1 MAKAVHNVAVIGCGF
16 AGYRALRVLCRNK
29 KVTVTLFEPRE
40 ALAMLPALPDVAGG
54 WMTAKATEASYR
66 KILPSSVKLEKNKV
80 QKIDLDERGITT
92 ASETFKFD
100 AILIACGAK
109 AVPCPFNK
117 DEKRAYTLDSTASSD
132 KIYNDFGRYI
142 KTAANPQVVLAGA
155 GYTGLELAT
164 SLAARAKAEKVTCP
178 IYVIDIGA
186 ELLPFLPAKKRK
198 VVISALESLAIK
210 FIPNARVSGWDGQ
223 NVTVGEDV
231 YSNAF
236 FCWTVGTTFSISEL
250 NGKVE
255 RINDGR
261 IKVNDDLSLPG
272 YPQIFAVGD
281 AAAVTHK
288 GAFLR
293 KAVNFAWYGGPL
305 AARNIVAALEGRNTK
320 RYRPID
326 LGWAIPLH
334 ITGIGTMFNKIWFGG
349 RFALRIHYVMCAL
362 RSVGLSQQTE
372 FFKMALKLYKK

>member
-1 MAKAVHNVAVIGCGF
+1 MAKVVHNVAVIGCGF

-29 KVTVTLFEPRE
+29 KVAVTLFEPRE
-40 ALAMLPALPDVAGG
+40 ALAMLPSLPDVAGG

-66 KILPSSVKLEKNKV
+66 KILPSSIKLEKNKV
-80 QKIDLDERGITT
+80 QKIDLDKRAITT
-92 ASETFKFD
+92 ASGTFKFD
-100 AILIACGAK
+100 AIMIACGAR

-117 DEKRAYTLDSTASSD
+117 DEKQAYILDSTASAE

-142 KTAANPQVVLAGA
+142 KTAANPHVVLAGA

-164 SLAARAKAEKVTCP
+164 SLAARAKAERKTCP
-178 IYVIDIGA
+178 IYVIDIGV
-186 ELLPFLPAKKRK
+186 EILPFLPSKKRK
-198 VVISALESLAIK
+198 TVINTLESLAIK

-223 NVTVGEDV
+223 NVTVGDYV
-231 YSNAF
+231 YQNAF
-236 FCWTVGTTFSISEL
+236 FCWTVGTTFSIPEV

-261 IKVNDDLSLPG
+261 IKVNADLSLSG
-272 YPQIFAVGD
+272 HTRIFAVGD
-281 AAAVTHK
+281 AAAVMHK
-288 GAFLR
+288 GSILR

-305 AARNIVAALEGRNTK
+305 AARNVVAALEGRSTK
-320 RYRPID
+320 KYRPVD

-349 RFALRIHYVMCAL
+349 RFALRIHYAMCAL
-362 RSVGLSQQTE
+362 RSVSLSQQTE